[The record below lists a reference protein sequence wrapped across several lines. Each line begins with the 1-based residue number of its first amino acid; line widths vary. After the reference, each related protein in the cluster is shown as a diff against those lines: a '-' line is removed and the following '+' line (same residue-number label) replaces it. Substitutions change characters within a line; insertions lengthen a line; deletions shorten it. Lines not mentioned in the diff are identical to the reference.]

1 MNDRV
6 LRCSALRKL
15 FKTEAEVLEILKGVD
30 FELEGGLSSSIT
42 GPSGCGKSTLLSI
55 LGGLDKPSSGSV
67 VVAGVDI
74 SAAGEDELA
83 RFRASAV
90 GFVFQSHYLLK
101 DFSALENVML
111 PAFMLGGD
119 RAKAEAKA
127 RPLLEAVG
135 LSDRLNHTPSKLS
148 GGERQRVAIA
158 RALINDPSI
167 VLADEPTGSLDEANA
182 KAVEDLLFSIV
193 QERRA
198 TLLIVT
204 HDARLADRAQKRYHL
219 SDGILTAL

>member
-6 LRCSALRKL
+6 LRCSSLRKL

-30 FELEGGLSSSIT
+30 FELEGGVSSSIT

-67 VVAGVDI
+67 LAAGVDL
-74 SAAGEDELA
+74 SAAGEEELA

-111 PAFMLGGD
+111 PAFMLSGD

-127 RPLLEAVG
+127 RPLLDAVG
-135 LSDRLNHTPSKLS
+135 LGDRLNHTPSKLS

-158 RALINDPSI
+158 RALINDPAI

-193 QERRA
+193 AERGA

-204 HDARLADRAQKRYHL
+204 HDARLADRAHRRYHL
-219 SDGILTAL
+219 SDGILSEL

>member
-6 LRCSALRKL
+6 LRCSSLRKL

-30 FELEGGLSSSIT
+30 FELEGGVSSSIT

-67 VVAGVDI
+67 VAAGVDL
-74 SAAGEDELA
+74 SAAGEEELA

-111 PAFMLGGD
+111 PAFMLSGD

-127 RPLLEAVG
+127 RPLLDAVG
-135 LSDRLNHTPSKLS
+135 LGDRLNHTPSKLS

-158 RALINDPSI
+158 RALINDPAI

-193 QERRA
+193 AERGA

-204 HDARLADRAQKRYHL
+204 HDARLADRAHRRYHL
-219 SDGILTAL
+219 SDGILSEL